1 MMLKNVRFVKGKVSE
16 AIPIRPSQYLL
27 RRMDGMNKEE
37 MRMNSFDQ
45 LSRRCFLGQ
54 TVKLG
59 TAGLAASC
67 AAALPTPAATRPT
80 VGGLWQIGCYTRPWG
95 RHDYRVALDAIA
107 EAGFKYAGLM
117 TTKSRTGLV
126 ISVSTTLE
134 EAERVGEEVKKRGLA
149 VPSVYGGG
157 IPVAKSLKAGIEG
170 LKKLIDNCAACG
182 AKNLLMGG
190 TGNEKLYEAYCKAI
204 AECCDY
210 AADKGVGI
218 SVKPHGGLNA
228 TGPQCRKTVEMV
240 GHRNFRIWYDPGNIL
255 YYSNGELDPV
265 ADAAS
270 VDGLVVG
277 MCVKDY
283 RHPKDVLVT
292 PGTGEVDFPAVL
304 ARLKKG
310 GFTRG
315 PLVVECLERGELA
328 QTLAEARKARR
339 FLEEL
344 TGQKTSVA
352 AVAPM
357 TTAAKLTAGVAVI
370 DITPPLSY
378 RMSGYFHERLST
390 GTSNPLR
397 AKAIVLCQGDERAA
411 LVFCDIIGL
420 SLDVTSR
427 ARRQAAEKTGIP
439 AANILIAA
447 THTHTGPLYFG
458 ALRKHFHD
466 LAVARYGSDPCEKVD
481 YPSELVA
488 KLVKVITEADAAAK
502 PVRLEAG
509 VAEQQGLSF
518 NRRFH
523 MKNGT
528 VRFNPGILNPDI
540 IRVAGP
546 IDPEVGIVFFN
557 EVGSDNAAAALVNF
571 TLHLDTVG
579 GTKYAADYPFYLEQ
593 SLRERYG
600 KEFVLLFGTGTC
612 GDINHID
619 VTKKQRLKTDYIGK
633 TLAETVMAGAASL
646 KAVAEPALAVR
657 SEIVQAPLQR
667 YGPKEVA
674 WARENI
680 KKVGTREL
688 SFLKQ
693 VEAYKILAVEMR
705 RGETMPIEVQ
715 VFRLA
720 RGVAVVGLPGEV
732 FVDLGLAI
740 KRASPFPTT
749 LVIELCQDAPG
760 YVPTKKAFAEGSYE
774 TVNSRIAPGGG
785 EMMVEAAVRLLKA
798 LGPH

>member
-1 MMLKNVRFVKGKVSE
+1 
-16 AIPIRPSQYLL
+16 
-27 RRMDGMNKEE
+27 
-37 MRMNSFDQ
+37 MNSLVP
-45 LSRRCFLGQ
+45 LSRREFLDR

-67 AAALPTPAATRPT
+67 VAALPTPTTSDGP
-80 VGGLWQIGCYTRPWG
+80 WQIGCYTRPWDQY
-95 RHDYRVALDAIA
+95 DYRVALDAIA

-117 TTKSRTGLV
+117 TTRSKTRLV

-134 EAERVGEEVKKRGLA
+134 EAQRVGEEVKKRGLVVA
-149 VPSVYGGG
+149 SVYGGG
-157 IPVAKSLKAGIEG
+157 IPVAKSLEAGIKG

-182 AKNLLMGG
+182 ARNLLMGG
-190 TGNEKLYEAYCKAI
+190 TGNEKLYEVYYKAI

-210 AADKGVGI
+210 AAEKGTGI
-218 SVKPHGGLNA
+218 SIKPHGGLNA
-228 TGPQCRKTVEMV
+228 TGLQCRKTVEMV
-240 GHRNFRIWYDPGNIL
+240 GHSNFRIWYDPGNIL

-265 ADAAS
+265 ADAAT

-283 RHPKDVLVT
+283 RHPRNVEVT
-292 PGTGEVDFPAVL
+292 PGTGKVDFPAVF

-315 PLVVECLERGELA
+315 PLVVESLERGDLK
-328 QTLAEARKARR
+328 QTLAEAKKARR
-339 FLEEL
+339 FLGEL
-344 TGQKTSVA
+344 TRQKPSGLV
-352 AVAPM
+352 VAPM
-357 TTAAKLTAGVAVI
+357 TTTDLTAGIAVA
-370 DITPPLSY
+370 DITPPVGY
-378 RMSGYFHERLST
+378 RMSGYFRERVST
-390 GTSNPLR
+390 GILNPLH
-397 AKAIVLCQGDERAA
+397 AKAIVLRQGDESAA

-420 SLDVTSR
+420 SPDVSSR
-427 ARRQAAEKTGIP
+427 ARMEAAKKTGIP
-439 AANILIAA
+439 SANILIAA

-466 LAVARYGSDPCEKVD
+466 LAVAKYGSDPCEKVD
-481 YPSELVA
+481 YPAELVA

-509 VAEQQGLSF
+509 VAEQRGLSF

-523 MKNGT
+523 MKDGS
-528 VRFNPGILNPDI
+528 VRFNPGVLNPDI
-540 IRVAGP
+540 VRPAGP
-546 IDPEVGIVFFN
+546 TDLEVGIVFFR
-557 EVGSDNAAAALVNF
+557 EVDSGSVAAAMVNF
-571 TLHLDTVG
+571 ALHLDTVG
-579 GTKYAADYPFYLEQ
+579 GTKYASDYPFYLEQ
-593 SLRERYG
+593 SLRQTYG
-600 KEFVLLFGTGTC
+600 NEFVLLFGTGTC

-619 VTKKQRLKTDYIGK
+619 VTKKQRLKTDYIGR
-633 TLAETVMAGAASL
+633 TLAETVKAKAGYL
-646 KAVAEPALAVR
+646 RAVTEPALAVR
-657 SEIVQAPLQR
+657 SEIVQALLQR
-667 YGPKEVA
+667 YGPEKVA

-705 RGETMPIEVQ
+705 RGETMPLDVQ

-720 RGVAVVGLPGEV
+720 RGVTVVGLPGEV

-760 YVPTKKAFAEGSYE
+760 YIPTKKAFAEGSYE

-785 EMMVEAAVRLLKA
+785 EMMVEAAMRLIAMACKS
-798 LGPH
+798 